1 MNNMSM
7 LLIWVIAIVMIST
20 LIIAVWVY
28 KDAKQ
33 RGLNGVL
40 WALLVLV
47 IGNFGGLILYLL
59 VGRTQNNVVCNNC
72 NSKTSGNGG
81 FCSMCG
87 EKIEVKEKSVRSY
100 KGLLIACVVF
110 VCIAIISIVG
120 LVVTYFNASGFQFER
135 QYGAYNSRN
144 DTYINNLSQKSSGDT
159 WKLSFDESSE
169 DYVVTKFY
177 NSKEEP
183 ETLTVYGT
191 SSNDGMIIVTVTQD
205 GIRESAIIEI
215 GMSGTQIDL
224 DEFEKGKL
232 EVEVRNV
239 DAKNFDG
246 EIIIK

>member
-59 VGRTQNNVVCNNC
+59 VGRTQNNVICNNC

-87 EKIEVKEKSVRSY
+87 EKIEAKEKSVRSY

-120 LVVTYFNASGFQFER
+120 LVFTYFNASGFQFER
-135 QYGAYNSRN
+135 RYMGYRTGPDGYMKDLNE
-144 DTYINNLSQKSSGDT
+144 KSSGDT
-159 WKLSFDESSE
+159 WELSFDESSE
-169 DYVVTKFY
+169 DYTIKKFY
-177 NSKEEP
+177 NAKEEP
-183 ETLTVYGT
+183 ELLTAYAT
-191 SSNDGMIIVTVTQD
+191 SSNNGIAVITVSQGD
-205 GIRESAIIEI
+205 KSKKAVIE
-215 GMSGTQIDL
+215 MVGTDIDL
-224 DEFEKGKL
+224 SDFEEGKL

-239 DAKNFDG
+239 NAEDFNCT
-246 EIIIK
+246 IIIK